1 MKAIIVGGGKVG
13 YYLAKTLLERYYD
26 VSVIEKDKL
35 TCQYFA
41 NTLEVTVVHGDG
53 STQRALKRA
62 GADRCDS
69 IIAVTGEDEVNLIV
83 CQMAKNCFGVKK
95 TIAKVNNPKNVDT
108 IKSLGAD
115 IAISGT
121 DNIIRQMER
130 EVDNSRIKELLP
142 INEKAAVFEVTIPED
157 YVYDGKI
164 IADIKLPDGCN
175 IISITRGQDFIIPRG
190 RTKLLSN
197 DVLLIVSSIGAA
209 NEVRRML
216 KLKK

>member
-26 VSVIEKDKL
+26 VSVIERDKL

-41 NTLEVTVVHGDG
+41 NTLDVTVVHGDG
-53 STQRALKRA
+53 STSRALKRA
-62 GADRCDS
+62 DADKCDS

-83 CQMAKNCFGVKK
+83 CQMAKRVFGVKK
-95 TIAKVNNPKNVDT
+95 TIAKVNNPKNVET
-108 IKSLGAD
+108 VKSLGAD

-121 DNIIRQMER
+121 DNIIKQMER

-175 IISITRGQDFIIPRG
+175 IISITRGQEFIIPRG

>member
-13 YYLAKTLLERYYD
+13 YYLAKTLLERYYE

-35 TCQYFA
+35 TCHYLA
-41 NTLEVTVVHGDG
+41 NTLDVTVVHGDG
-53 STQRALKRA
+53 STSRVLKRA
-62 GADRCDS
+62 GAERCDS

-83 CQMAKNCFGVKK
+83 CQMAKRVFGVKK
-95 TIAKVNNPKNVDT
+95 TISKVNNPKNVET
-108 IKSLGAD
+108 VKALGAD

-121 DNIIRQMER
+121 DNIIKQMER
-130 EVDNSRIKELLP
+130 EVDNSRIKELIT
-142 INEKAAVFEVTIPED
+142 INEKAAVFEVIIPED
-157 YVYDGKI
+157 YVYDGKN
-164 IADIKLPDGCN
+164 IADIKLPDSCN
-175 IISITRGQDFIIPRG
+175 IISITRGNDFIIPRG

-197 DVLLIVSSIGAA
+197 DILLIVSSVGAA

>member
-26 VSVIEKDKL
+26 VSVIERDKL

-41 NTLEVTVVHGDG
+41 NTLDVTVVHGDG
-53 STQRALKRA
+53 STSRALKRA
-62 GADRCDS
+62 DAEKCDS

-83 CQMAKNCFGVKK
+83 CQMAKRVFGVKK
-95 TIAKVNNPKNVDT
+95 TIAKVNNPKNVET
-108 IKSLGAD
+108 VKSLGAD

-121 DNIIRQMER
+121 DNIIKQMER

-175 IISITRGQDFIIPRG
+175 IISITRGQEFIIPRG

>member
-35 TCQYFA
+35 TCHYFA
-41 NTLEVTVVHGDG
+41 NTLDVTVVHGDG
-53 STQRALKRA
+53 STSRALKRA

-83 CQMAKNCFGVKK
+83 CQMAKRVFGVKK
-95 TIAKVNNPKNVDT
+95 TIAKVNNPKNVET
-108 IKSLGAD
+108 VKSLGAD

-121 DNIIRQMER
+121 DTIIKQMER

-175 IISITRGQDFIIPRG
+175 IISITRGQEFIIPRG

>member
-35 TCQYFA
+35 ACHYFA
-41 NTLEVTVVHGDG
+41 NTLDVTVVHGDG
-53 STQRALKRA
+53 STSRALKRA
-62 GADRCDS
+62 GADKCDS

-83 CQMAKNCFGVKK
+83 CQIAKRVFGVKK
-95 TIAKVNNPKNVDT
+95 TIAKVNNPKNVET
-108 IKSLGAD
+108 VKSLGTD

-121 DNIIRQMER
+121 DTIIKQMER

-175 IISITRGQDFIIPRG
+175 IISITRGQEFIIPRG

>member
-1 MKAIIVGGGKVG
+1 MRAIIVGGGKVG

-26 VSVIEKDKL
+26 VSVIERNKL

-41 NTLEVTVVHGDG
+41 NTLDVTVVHGDG
-53 STQRALKRA
+53 STSKALKRA
-62 GADRCDS
+62 NADKCDS

-83 CQMAKNCFGVKK
+83 CQMAKRVFGVKK

-108 IKSLGAD
+108 VKSLGAD

-121 DNIIRQMER
+121 DNIIKQMER

-142 INEKAAVFEVTIPED
+142 INEKAAVFEVIIPED

-175 IISITRGQDFIIPRG
+175 IISITRGQEFIIPRG